1 MDTSIPANFLGPD
14 IIKLRDTVIDIITNK
29 IGDKLLPAAGALCII
44 VIIWGG
50 IQYIT
55 GGTKGEE
62 TGKKTILAAIIGLIL
77 IILSAIIIQTIVGL
91 FQNA

>member
-1 MDTSIPANFLGPD
+1 MNTSIPANFLGPD

-29 IGDKLLPAAGALCII
+29 IGDKLLPAAGALCVV

-55 GGTKGEE
+55 GGPKGEE